1 MSTILSLGFQGA
13 ETTGNHSR
21 GVLQIGLAWS
31 QHSAPGVILKSF
43 PQTGFLALFPWSS
56 SQHWSF
62 PKLGSSWRSREVK
75 TSSFLHSPVCSLR
88 SVEEP
93 VVKWSFLSVHDG
105 VSWGLSTEEKK
116 QKKQNSP
123 RLGLGTPAAFF
134 VGCLMKAQEK
144 LQRWGGGGREGPP

>member
-1 MSTILSLGFQGA
+1 MSTILSLRFQGA
-13 ETTGNHSR
+13 ETTGNHSW

-75 TSSFLHSPVCSLR
+75 TSSFLHSPAVLAPLRRTTCGKMVLPFFPWWSLLR
-88 SVEEP
+88 SEH
-93 VVKWSFLSVHDG
+93 WR
-105 VSWGLSTEEKK
+105 KK
-116 QKKQNSP
+116 KKTHQNSP
-123 RLGLGTPAAFF
+123 GAGDSSCILCWLFDEGPGAATE
-134 VGCLMKAQEK
+134 M
-144 LQRWGGGGREGPP
+144 GGGVGEGPP